1 MILYHGTI
9 LNRLDR
15 IVNDGMLKVTDKNNS
30 IYGVRKNNNIFNTSE
45 GYVYLTTSLTKA
57 ISFAN
62 CAFSQDAQFSGNR
75 TLIIIRIEIDKDL
88 VEEDEDEIE
97 LKSHNNDCYRLSS
110 NIDIKK
116 SSFTYLEFDS
126 FQECCNKVDD
136 GLKNTTINW
145 YSLAEIKNWLDK
157 I

>member
-9 LNRLDR
+9 LNRLDS

-75 TLIIIRIEIDKDL
+75 TLIIIRIEI
-88 VEEDEDEIE
+88 E